1 MNLLQEI
8 EQIPMINDHTHIFG
22 CGVPTYEEAGRS
34 AIFDTPEDVLIGL
47 SSMNMNETVFLGKEP
62 QEVRKLL
69 LQLYDGRKTTYPVR
83 AFVRML
89 HKYFGFEDQ
98 EVTLEN
104 APELIRRI
112 REKFPEDTEGYYKC
126 LGELSNTEVYLCN
139 HGEVENYDERTTQ
152 GRFRW
157 VPYIQLNSDKLNEIS
172 QGFGLPTPTT
182 LEEMEDVVQ
191 RYIHVA
197 KAGGAV
203 AIKGGAFAYVLDRPF
218 APDPENLNKAEQTKK
233 RLDAGKGDKQ
243 DSVIVEDA
251 LSVLCA
257 RAAGREGIPVQIHAG
272 LIWTAWG
279 PTRIPLVKE
288 LSPFIYSVPETTFVL
303 FHGGFPHPDD
313 LAHLAA
319 TMTNVRAELNWMP
332 YWAGERFA
340 EVIGQWI
347 DMIPNDRMLY
357 GTDSAGLSCL
367 THDMVTR
374 EGLAQ
379 ALEVRVSRGG
389 LSKPAA
395 LQIAA
400 NLLRNN
406 AIDVYSLSLPK
417 YVV

>member
-1 MNLLQEI
+1 MNSANKSDI
-8 EQIPMINDHTHIFG
+8 GNF
-22 CGVPTYEEAGRS
+22 YEFLKAVSERNPRELSFLNASWKDLKQWRS
-34 AIFDTPEDVLIGL
+34 AAQKKVLELLSYFPPELSLIHIY
-47 SSMNMNETVFLGKEP
+47 MNETVFLGKEP

-203 AIKGGAFAYVLDRPF
+203 AIKGGAFAYVLD
-218 APDPENLNKAEQTKK
+218 
-233 RLDAGKGDKQ
+233 
-243 DSVIVEDA
+243 
-251 LSVLCA
+251 
-257 RAAGREGIPVQIHAG
+257 
-272 LIWTAWG
+272 
-279 PTRIPLVKE
+279 
-288 LSPFIYSVPETTFVL
+288 
-303 FHGGFPHPDD
+303 
-313 LAHLAA
+313 
-319 TMTNVRAELNWMP
+319 
-332 YWAGERFA
+332 
-340 EVIGQWI
+340 
-347 DMIPNDRMLY
+347 
-357 GTDSAGLSCL
+357 
-367 THDMVTR
+367 
-374 EGLAQ
+374 
-379 ALEVRVSRGG
+379 
-389 LSKPAA
+389 
-395 LQIAA
+395 
-400 NLLRNN
+400 
-406 AIDVYSLSLPK
+406 LSLIHIFSIVTILLPLFMT
-417 YVV
+417 